1 MEYIMWIK
9 IIFISGLLASHC
21 LFVEPAPTLRAANL
35 RKSMDMAE
43 KTSSHKLSR
52 AKRFSFNLSTRIDI
66 CPFVMRSLPPPPP
79 HLSVLWTKLALPT
92 LDMALATPAY
102 TLTVLDSSVFRDSS
116 SLLLELKDTNLIC
129 GSNPIIPRGFRRYS

>member
-43 KTSSHKLSR
+43 KTSSRKLSR

-66 CPFVMRSLPPPPP
+66 CPFVFECVVDETCTTDPRYGPG
-79 HLSVLWTKLALPT
+79 
-92 LDMALATPAY
+92 Y
-102 TLTVLDSSVFRDSS
+102 TCVYFD
-116 SLLLELKDTNLIC
+116 C
-129 GSNPIIPRGFRRYS
+129 AGFKCVQR